1 MNGWNEFEPV
11 SLDIT
16 LSCGDLDDAIDGFNT
31 LLMQG
36 YMAHPDDFNSPEM
49 QRQVRATTYLMSV
62 VRRQFAD
69 KVQEMHTQTD

>member
-1 MNGWNEFEPV
+1 MTAETRNRVTFY
-11 SLDIT
+11 
-16 LSCGDLDDAIDGFNT
+16 IDGFNT
-31 LLMQG
+31 LLIQG

-69 KVQEMHTQTD
+69 KVQEKMGG

>member
-1 MNGWNEFEPV
+1 MKGYHEYEVVEISFPMA
-11 SLDIT
+11 
-16 LSCGDLDDAIDGFNT
+16 CGDLDDAIDGFNT

-69 KVQEMHTQTD
+69 KVQEMHAQTD

>member
-1 MNGWNEFEPV
+1 
-11 SLDIT
+11 
-16 LSCGDLDDAIDGFNT
+16 
-31 LLMQG
+31 MQG

>member
-1 MNGWNEFEPV
+1 MKGYKEFEI
-11 SLDIT
+11 LDI
-16 LSCGDLDDAIDGFNT
+16 SFQMAYGDVDDAIDGFNT

-36 YMAHPDDFNSPEM
+36 YMAHPDGFNSPEM

-69 KVQEMHTQTD
+69 KMQEMLDE